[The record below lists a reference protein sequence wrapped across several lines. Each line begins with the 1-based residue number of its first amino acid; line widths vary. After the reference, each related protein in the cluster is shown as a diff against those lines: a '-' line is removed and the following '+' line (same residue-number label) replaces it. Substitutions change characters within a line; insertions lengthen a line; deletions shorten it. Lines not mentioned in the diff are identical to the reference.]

1 MDTIFYDGFEAGVLD
16 EVFWSTSS
24 STTEGLIEVNQGE
37 SVHTGEY
44 GLALGK
50 TSDAGGFNINT
61 LDLHLDLAGEE
72 AVYLSYWI
80 SDYWEDNHPEDG
92 IWLSND
98 GGETFYKA
106 YGFNCA
112 NWNNFY
118 GQLPPFNISKA
129 ASSLGLSLT
138 SEFVIRFQQADGG
151 DFNTSNEEDG
161 IFLDNISVFSA
172 PKSYASLPYETGFEE
187 GELDTYWRWAFPA
200 QTSSL
205 SWITPQGVLDVVDW
219 PSASAAG
226 SYGLA
231 MGRVNDGSTHLN
243 AADLHLDLSGYAE
256 VSLEFELSDYFSEND
271 DYSGIWL
278 SDDGGET
285 FELAM
290 RFKPESYPNN
300 DFISF
305 DVDIDSL
312 AYEQSLNLTSTF
324 VVRFQQR
331 GNADFNTSNDEDGLF
346 LDEVKVSGELLS
358 PQAPLITS
366 FSPMSGYPGEEVV
379 ILGENFT
386 PASVVRFNQLLSPS
400 ITYINSGEL
409 RAIVP
414 QLASTGKIGVETEFG
429 SALSEEV
436 FTVLGSGVIFFEDW
450 ETGTIRPMWTTNSS
464 IAEGLITVGEVIGS
478 SAAASGFYG
487 VALGKS
493 SDGGGFNIN
502 QLDLH
507 LPMEAFQGKNVL
519 LSYDIKGF
527 YEDTHPEDGIYIS
540 NDGGASFEKIYDF
553 TYGSSWSNSLYGK
566 LPPLELG
573 RISEEL
579 GIALTD
585 DYVIRFQQ
593 ADFGDFS
600 TSNDED
606 GIFLDNI
613 LIEERSVVYAQLPFT
628 EGFETG
634 SLNNA
639 WTWAMPTATSP
650 DSWIRP
656 GGLLG
661 ITGWE
666 VATQS
671 GNYGLRMGRRSDG
684 NITTNAIDL
693 RLHLQGY
700 SEVVLNFG
708 LSDFYDESQAEEGIY
723 FSNDGGETFTSQPVF
738 LFNTA
743 SQPNEVY
750 QNFTLNLDSLA
761 LANDLPYTDEFVIR
775 FQQVDNADF
784 SFSNDEDGI
793 FIDNIAVT
801 GNITNGQPQITYL
814 SPSIGPI
821 GIEVDIVG
829 INLQGTNGV
838 TFNGVSA
845 IDYEEESNQ
854 KIKAIV
860 PNGTTTGKVR
870 ITTPIGEAVS
880 PYDFQVVE
888 GNDLGIKTILAP
900 QSGCE
905 LGEEEVV
912 IELQNYGA
920 LPINEQIELSYSV
933 EGQSPVTENTSIV
946 LEPGAT
952 LTYTFTE
959 TTNLSLLQEFTLT
972 VTLEYAGD
980 GNAENDMLTANIENY
995 DNPTASINGGG
1006 FICVG
1011 DNIQLSA
1018 EGGGNYL
1025 WNTGAT
1031 TSSINVS
1038 PSTTTAYTVTV
1049 TDENACF
1056 DIASTTV
1063 EVGSPEVPEIL
1074 LPQGNVL
1081 CPGGMLVLQS
1091 SIAQDVI
1098 WSTDEFGSQIEVNS
1112 PGEYF
1117 VTYVDPN
1124 TDCAVASEPV
1134 NIIQAPVL
1142 SISGEI
1148 SPICE
1153 GESVSLYVTGAA
1165 TLLWSTDAATGTI
1178 TITPTV
1184 ASSYSVTATDANG
1197 CTFTDEVFID
1207 VIPDEPIGVV
1217 GNLLPVDGTFNIPPT
1232 TQLSWS
1238 PAANATLYDL
1248 YLWEDGAPEPTQPYD
1263 DNISQINI
1271 TVFGLSVGTTYN
1283 WYILPKNECQEG
1295 SPSPTQSFTVA
1306 ERPDLIVE
1314 NIDVP
1319 SSANS
1324 GTEIEVRWDV
1334 RNIGNQSTE
1343 DDNWL
1348 DFAFL
1353 STDQSLSVTDQF
1365 LGSVIRPV
1373 SLDAGQAYEAVLS
1386 YQLPPCIDGDY
1397 YVIVVADG
1405 YNTLAEMLENN
1416 NSEASTVSIPIA
1428 LSPRADLKVISIT
1441 PPGVA
1446 GILQEG
1452 ESYEISWTVENAGD
1466 DTTRTSGWYDRVFI
1480 NTEPFDNPQTRI
1492 PLQPNSWVYQN
1503 EALAPEEFY
1512 NETLSFTLPAGLED
1526 TVYFYVLTDFSDQ
1539 EEECLFEENNRDRT
1553 DALWINP
1560 DPKPDFRLN
1569 SIQIPLQA
1577 SNREAVELYWELS
1590 NVGAPYNGTLQARVY
1605 LSDQPA
1611 FTGSGFITSFNINDD
1626 FINGQII
1633 SGEQTITIP
1642 DYITGD
1648 HYLTV
1653 LINPGNQIDEGS
1665 FFDEENRKTKPIH
1678 VLTPNLVADSIV
1690 PASSTVVAGENLE
1703 VSWYLHNSGPGSLV
1717 NRTVTDYINLPGV
1730 FTASSG
1736 ALTLASGQST
1746 TRNESFTIPLMT
1758 SPGNYTLQL
1767 QTNGN
1772 LGVYEA
1778 GQTQDNTVQS
1788 ASTVMVVAPE
1798 RPDLIGDSIQ
1808 PDEDNYFIGDE
1819 VEITY
1824 SVSNIGEVATTDNW
1838 KAGIYMSTSPIFN
1851 PFSNLA
1857 FGPRNIAQSI
1867 AVGEAFSESFTVSI
1881 PAYVNPGTYYLHLV
1895 ADVTDAV
1902 FELSEENNTI
1912 ASIPFT
1918 IQALPPESIVDMSL
1932 TNVVA
1937 SDNITAGTPVQLSW
1951 RTTNIGNTATIA
1963 GQWIDRLYVA
1973 ESPTFEVNQSIEVA
1987 SWQRS
1992 GGLAPEQFY
2001 TKLESFVLPNN
2012 LPEGEVYLFLVT
2024 DAEETT
2030 LDDDRANNVVPIVA
2044 GDDDEPV
2051 IVDIP
2056 PKPDLTVTIENAPQ
2070 AAVAGQPIEV
2080 TFTVTNNATGA
2091 TTNAWLDRVL
2101 LSNDEQ
2107 TSASDVI
2114 IGQSTNV
2121 QSLAPEES
2129 YQDTI
2134 SGFIPISASGNFF
2147 LLVNTD
2153 GSHLVTENNE
2163 SNNTESAYINIVS
2176 PPPGDI
2182 VVQQVSTIP
2191 EAMSNDTIMVDWV
2204 LKNIGENP
2212 IAGYMEQVVY
2222 LSQDTSW
2229 SADDVELARWQGNA
2243 NIGQEQEATFTQELC
2258 LTDVQD
2264 GDYHFIIRADALN
2277 NIIEV
2282 DDTNNDGYNANPI
2295 SINVPDL
2302 YVDIVENTTLP
2313 LEKPVYYRFVVDEEL
2328 AGETVSISLTS
2339 NEQNA
2344 VNEMYVRY
2352 EAVPNRTVFDLVYDV
2367 PFEENQQIIIS
2378 DLVVG
2383 TYYIMAYSV
2392 LGNPSQ
2398 DVELLA
2404 EIVPFE
2410 ITSINTDVG
2419 GNTGLVTTE
2428 VTGTRFAEGM
2438 QVRLENGGD
2447 SIFAQQVNVVS
2458 ELRAFVTFNLLGQ
2471 PLDTFDVVAIS
2482 NDETDESVLID
2493 GFVIA
2498 EGIMPTGGLS
2508 YSCDVDG
2515 ASPLFFTVGDDID
2528 SGNPLEL
2535 EKIHPATARPN
2546 QLITIT
2552 FRYENT
2558 GNIDVELPQLLISSL
2573 GGAPLSIDPEIFEED
2588 ILEIGM
2594 EFQEEDGPPNILRPG
2609 GEAVFTV
2616 YTRAIAEL
2624 RFRLF

>member
-1 MDTIFYDGFEAGVLD
+1 
-16 EVFWSTSS
+16 
-24 STTEGLIEVNQGE
+24 LI
-37 SVHTGEY
+37 
-44 GLALGK
+44 
-50 TSDAGGFNINT
+50 
-61 LDLHLDLAGEE
+61 
-72 AVYLSYWI
+72 LSYQ
-80 SDYWEDNHPEDG
+80 
-92 IWLSND
+92 
-98 GGETFYKA
+98 TF
-106 YGFNCA
+106 
-112 NWNNFY
+112 
-118 GQLPPFNISKA
+118 S
-129 ASSLGLSLT
+129 
-138 SEFVIRFQQADGG
+138 
-151 DFNTSNEEDG
+151 
-161 IFLDNISVFSA
+161 
-172 PKSYASLPYETGFEE
+172 
-187 GELDTYWRWAFPA
+187 
-200 QTSSL
+200 
-205 SWITPQGVLDVVDW
+205 
-219 PSASAAG
+219 
-226 SYGLA
+226 
-231 MGRVNDGSTHLN
+231 
-243 AADLHLDLSGYAE
+243 
-256 VSLEFELSDYFSEND
+256 SEND

-285 FELAM
+285 FELAL

-305 DVDIDSL
+305 NVDIDSL

-346 LDEVKVSGELLS
+346 IDEVKVSGELLS
-358 PQAPLITS
+358 PQAPIITS
-366 FSPMSGYPGEEVV
+366 FTPMSGYPGEEVTIV
-379 ILGENFT
+379 GENFS
-386 PASVVRFNQLLSPS
+386 PAPIVRFNQLLSPS
-400 ITYINSGEL
+400 ISYINSGEL
-409 RAIVP
+409 KAIVP

-429 SALSEEV
+429 SALSEEE

-450 ETGTIRPMWTTNSS
+450 ETGTIRPMWSTNSS
-464 IAEGLITVGEVIGS
+464 IPEGLITVGEVIGS
-478 SAAASGFYG
+478 SVAASGFYG
-487 VALGKS
+487 IALGKTT
-493 SDGGGFNIN
+493 DAGGFNIN

-507 LPMEAFQGKNVL
+507 IPLGDYQGKNVL

-527 YEDTHPEDGIYIS
+527 YEDTHPEDGVYIS
-540 NDGGASFEKIYDF
+540 NDGGASFEKVYDF
-553 TYGSSWSNSLYGK
+553 DYSSWSNLLYGK
-566 LPPLELG
+566 LPPLELS
-573 RISEEL
+573 RITEL
-579 GIALTD
+579 LGLPFTD

-593 ADFGDFS
+593 ADFGDFN

-628 EGFETG
+628 EGFETS

-656 GGLLG
+656 GGLLE

-671 GNYGLRMGRRSDG
+671 GNYGLRMGRRTDG
-684 NITTNAIDL
+684 NTTVNALDL
-693 RLHLQGY
+693 GLHLQGY
-700 SEVVLNFG
+700 SDVVLNFG

-761 LANDLPYTDEFVIR
+761 LANNLPYTDEFVIR
-775 FQQVDNADF
+775 FQQLDNADF
-784 SFSNDEDGI
+784 NFSNDEDGI
-793 FIDNIAVT
+793 FLDNISVT

-860 PNGTTTGKVR
+860 PDGATTGKVI

-920 LPINEQIELSYSV
+920 LAINEQIELSYSV
-933 EGQSPVTENTSIV
+933 EGQPPVTENTSIV
-946 LEPGAT
+946 LAPGAT
-952 LTYTFTE
+952 LTYTFAE
-959 TTNLSLLQEFTLT
+959 TANLSLLQEFTLT
-972 VTLEYAGD
+972 VTLAYAGD
-980 GNAENDMLTANIENY
+980 GNAENDMLVANIENY
-995 DNPTASINGGG
+995 DNPTASISGGG

-1011 DNIQLSA
+1011 DNVQLSA
-1018 EGGGNYL
+1018 EGGAAYL

-1031 TSSINVS
+1031 TSILNVS
-1038 PSTTTAYTVTV
+1038 PSTTTTYTVTV

-1056 DIASTTV
+1056 DIANTTV

-1081 CPGGMLVLQS
+1081 CPGGVLVLQS
-1091 SIAQDVI
+1091 SIAQNVI
-1098 WSTDEFGSQIEVNS
+1098 WSTDEFGSQIEVTS

-1124 TDCAVASEPV
+1124 TDCAVVSEAV
-1134 NIIQAPVL
+1134 NIVQAPVL
-1142 SISGEI
+1142 SISGEV

-1153 GESVSLYVTGAA
+1153 GASVSLYVTGAA
-1165 TLLWSTDAATGTI
+1165 TLLWSTGAATSTI
-1178 TITPTV
+1178 TVTPSV

-1207 VIPDEPIGVV
+1207 VIPDEPV
-1217 GNLLPVDGTFNIPPT
+1217 GAVSNLLPADGTFNIPPT
-1232 TQLSWS
+1232 TPLSWS

-1248 YLWEDGAPEPTQPYD
+1248 YLWEEGTPEPTQPYYND
-1263 DNISQINI
+1263 IAQIST
-1271 TVFGLSVGTTYN
+1271 TVFGLSVGATYN
-1283 WYILPKNECQEG
+1283 WYVLPKNECQEG
-1295 SPSPTQSFTVA
+1295 TPSPTQSFTVA

-1314 NIDVP
+1314 NINVP

-1353 STDQSLSVTDQF
+1353 STDQSLSANDQF
-1365 LGSVIRPV
+1365 LGSLTRPIA
-1373 SLDAGQAYEAVLS
+1373 LNAGQAYEAVLS

-1397 YVIVVADG
+1397 YVIVLADG

-1416 NSEASTVSIPIA
+1416 NSEVSTVAVPIA
-1428 LSPRADLKVISIT
+1428 LSPRADLKVTSIL

-1452 ESYEISWTVENAGD
+1452 ESYEISWTVENDGN
-1466 DTTRTSGWYDRVFI
+1466 DTTRANGWYDRVFI

-1492 PLQPNSWVYQN
+1492 PVQPNSWVYQDRI
-1503 EALAPEEFY
+1503 LFPDSTY
-1512 NETLSFTLPAGLED
+1512 RDTLSFTLPNGLED

-1539 EEECLFEENNRDRT
+1539 EEECLFEDNNRDRT

-1560 DPKPDFRLN
+1560 DPKPDFRLKA
-1569 SIQIPLQA
+1569 IQIPPQA
-1577 SNREAVELYWELS
+1577 SNREAVELYWELL
-1590 NVGAPYNGTLQARVY
+1590 NVGAAYNGTLQARVY

-1611 FTGSGFITSFNINDD
+1611 FTGSGFFTSFNINDN
-1626 FINGQII
+1626 FINGPVI

-1653 LINPGNQIDEGS
+1653 VINPANQIDEGS
-1665 FFDEENRKTKPIH
+1665 FFDEENRKTAPIH
-1678 VLTPNLVADSIV
+1678 ILTPNLVADSIV

-1730 FTASSG
+1730 STASPST
-1736 ALTLASGQST
+1736 LTLAPGQST
-1746 TRNESFTIPLMT
+1746 TRNGNFTIPLMT

-1788 ASTVMVVAPE
+1788 VSTVTVVAPE
-1798 RPDLIGDSIQ
+1798 RPDLIGDFIQ
-1808 PDEDNYFIGDE
+1808 PDEDNYFIGDDL
-1819 VEITY
+1819 EITY
-1824 SVSNIGEVATTDNW
+1824 SVSNIGEVATAGNW
-1838 KAGIYMSTSPIFN
+1838 KAGVYMSTSPIFN

-1857 FGPRNIAQSI
+1857 FGPRNIAQAI
-1867 AVGEAFSESFTVSI
+1867 AVGGAFSESFTVSI

-1912 ASIPFT
+1912 TSIPFT
-1918 IQALPPESIVDMSL
+1918 IQALPPASIVDLSL

-1973 ESPTFEVNQSIEVA
+1973 ESPTFEVNQAIEVT

-2001 TKLESFVLPNN
+2001 TKLESFVLPND

-2024 DAEETT
+2024 DADETT

-2044 GDDDEPV
+2044 GEDDEPV
-2051 IVDIP
+2051 VVDIP
-2056 PKPDLTVTIENAPQ
+2056 PKPDLAVTIENAPQ

-2080 TFTVTNNATGA
+2080 IFTVTNNGTGA
-2091 TTNAWLDRVL
+2091 TANAWLDRVL
-2101 LSNDEQ
+2101 LSNNEQ
-2107 TSASDVI
+2107 ASASDI
-2114 IGQSTNV
+2114 TIGQSTNV
-2121 QSLAPEES
+2121 QSLGPGES

-2153 GSHLVTENNE
+2153 ASHLVTENNE

-2191 EAMSNDTIMVDWV
+2191 EAMSNDTITVDWV
-2204 LKNIGENP
+2204 LKNVGENP
-2212 IAGYMEQVVY
+2212 IAGYMEQVLY
-2222 LSQDTSW
+2222 ISQDTSW

-2243 NIGQEQEATFTQELC
+2243 NIGQEQEAAFTQELC

-2264 GDYHFIIRADALN
+2264 GDYHFIIRADVLN

-2295 SINVPDL
+2295 NINVPDL

-2367 PFEENQQIIIS
+2367 PFEENQRIIIS

-2383 TYYIMAYSV
+2383 TYYVMAYSV
-2392 LGNPSQ
+2392 LGSQNQ

-2410 ITSINTDVG
+2410 ITSIDTDVG

-2428 VTGTRFAEGM
+2428 LRGTRFAQGM
-2438 QVRLENGGD
+2438 QIRLENGGD
-2447 SIFAQQVNVVS
+2447 PISAQQVNVVS
-2458 ELRAFVTFNLLGQ
+2458 ELRAFVTFDLLGQ

-2482 NDETDESVLID
+2482 SDETDESVLID

-2508 YSCDVDG
+2508 YSCDMDG
-2515 ASPLFFTVGDDID
+2515 AAPLFFTIGDDID
-2528 SGNPLEL
+2528 AGNPLEL